1 MSQEILSQFAKL
13 QTENRNQKQEL
24 KKYSQMLIAR
34 DDEIRDLKKQID
46 NYQLGEKMISK
57 NQSYLE
63 AKVQKDID
71 QVKQNEKL
79 QKGNNETKNTNRRK
93 K

>member
-46 NYQLGEKMISK
+46 NYQLGEKMIAK

-63 AKVQKDID
+63 AKAQKDID
-71 QVKQNEKL
+71 QIKQNEKL
-79 QKGNNETKNTNRRK
+79 QKGNNETKTTNRRK

>member
-46 NYQLGEKMISK
+46 DYQLGEKMVAK

-79 QKGNNETKNTNRRK
+79 QKGNNETKTTNRRK

>member
-1 MSQEILSQFAKL
+1 MTDQIMKNLAQM
-13 QTENRNQKQEL
+13 QTEIRNQKQEL

-46 NYQLGEKMISK
+46 DYQLGEKMVAK

-63 AKVQKDID
+63 AKAQKDID

-79 QKGNNETKNTNRRK
+79 QKGNNETKTTNRRK

>member
-1 MSQEILSQFAKL
+1 MTDQIMKNLAQM
-13 QTENRNQKQEL
+13 QTEIRNQKQEL

-46 NYQLGEKMISK
+46 DYQLGEKMVAK

-63 AKVQKDID
+63 AKAQKDID

>member
-46 NYQLGEKMISK
+46 NYQLGEKMIAK